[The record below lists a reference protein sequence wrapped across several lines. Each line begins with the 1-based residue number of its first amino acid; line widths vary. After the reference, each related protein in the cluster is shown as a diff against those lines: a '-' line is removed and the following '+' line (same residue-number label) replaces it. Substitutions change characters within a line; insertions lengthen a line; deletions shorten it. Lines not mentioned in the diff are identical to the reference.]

1 MQQTREKNIRRGIT
15 VLTIALIFLFWWGIT
30 ASGAVNTRIV
40 PTPGAVWN
48 AFIEILTGGYKNT
61 TLLAH
66 LGASLSR
73 LIAAFLG
80 ATVIGVPL
88 GMLSGFHPHVGA
100 VFEPLV
106 EFFRPLPP
114 LAYYVLLVLWLGL
127 GNESKIVLLL
137 FACLPPIFVACAAA
151 TKRVPADYLNSARS
165 LGASK
170 SQLFRH
176 IVFFYCLPETLTG
189 MRTAFGVGYTTLISA
204 EMVAAL
210 SGIGWMVLDAQRTMR
225 NDVIFVGIF
234 IMGFTGILIDFL
246 LRRAEK
252 KIVPWAGKA

>member
-1 MQQTREKNIRRGIT
+1 MSEKRERFIRIC
-15 VLTIALIFLFWWGIT
+15 IT
-30 ASGAVNTRIV
+30 AATILCVFVLWFLATSLGWVNTRLV
-40 PTPGAVWN
+40 PSPGAVWN
-48 AFIEILTGGYKNT
+48 AFIEILTGGYKNN

-66 LGASLSR
+66 LGASLGR
-73 LIAAFLG
+73 LLIAFCG
-80 ATVIGVPL
+80 ATLLGVPL
-88 GMLSGFHPHVGA
+88 GMLSGFHPRLGA

-151 TKRVPADYLNSARS
+151 TKRVPADYKNSARA
-165 LGASK
+165 LGASQR
-170 SQLFRH
+170 QLFLH
-176 IVFFYCLPETLTG
+176 IVFFYCLPDTLTG
-189 MRTAFGVGYTTLISA
+189 MRTAFGVGYTTLVSA

-210 SGIGWMVLDAQRTMR
+210 SGIGWMVLDAQRNMR

-234 IMGFTGILIDFL
+234 IMGLTGILIDFL
-246 LRRAEK
+246 LRRVEK
-252 KIVPWAGKA
+252 RLVPWAGKA